1 MSTIDFP
8 KAIERLKTSL
18 VNVSVCAVVSL
29 NFLLSLMTTQKPVGK
44 VYEKHIANLYFY
56 FYVTTSC
63 SCFFST
69 VTFDFNCALFFSLFF
84 FFFFW
89 YVKLENA
96 LSYQVLVEICKFL
109 IISIFSN
116 LPMLVCLFVFF
127 CRIYKREKLDNLHK
141 YSTHI
146 FKQNII
152 HCYNGRPS
160 YQVVLKGGQ
169 HAAVGS
175 MFLAIFLSHCFVK

>member
-1 MSTIDFP
+1 MKNTLQISIF
-8 KAIERLKTSL
+8 TSMWQL
-18 VNVSVCAVVSL
+18 LAVAFSQ
-29 NFLLSLMTTQKPVGK
+29 LSLLILTV
-44 VYEKHIANLYFY
+44 HYF
-56 FYVTTSC
+56 FHC
-63 SCFFST
+63 S
-69 VTFDFNCALFFSLFF
+69 F

-152 HCYNGRPS
+152 HCYNGRPN
-160 YQVVLKGGQ
+160 YQVALKGGQ

>member
-1 MSTIDFP
+1 MKNTLQISIF
-8 KAIERLKTSL
+8 TSMWQL
-18 VNVSVCAVVSL
+18 LAVAFSQ
-29 NFLLSLMTTQKPVGK
+29 LSLLILTV
-44 VYEKHIANLYFY
+44 HYF
-56 FYVTTSC
+56 FHC
-63 SCFFST
+63 S
-69 VTFDFNCALFFSLFF
+69 F

-141 YSTHI
+141 DSAYI

-169 HAAVGS
+169 HAVVGS